1 MAPTSLFDVLTA
13 VRDLFADALAPEGVP
28 VFLGPPQ
35 TDDPLPKCVIV
46 GWDGASDEGRVGS
59 VTQAYHETSTAP
71 RRDDNGS
78 IVGCMWAQSGDA
90 PFTELLSRVEA
101 MLAACQT
108 ALRGAPRLGLD
119 EVLWCELEG
128 VDLFM
133 GDAESYVVRL
143 VFRLS
148 FSSLV

>member
-1 MAPTSLFDVLTA
+1 MAPSTIFAVLTA
-13 VRDLFADALAPEGVP
+13 VQGVFAAALESEGVP

-35 TDDPLPKCVIV
+35 TDDPLPRCVII
-46 GWDGASDEGRVGS
+46 GWDGASDEGRAGNVS
-59 VTQAYHETSTAP
+59 QQYHEIGRAA
-71 RRDDNGS
+71 RDDEGS

-90 PFTELLSRVEA
+90 SFPTLLGRVED
-101 MLAACQT
+101 MLDACTT
-108 ALRGAPRLGLD
+108 ALRADPRMGLP
-119 EVLWCELEG
+119 ELFWCELSG

-148 FSSLV
+148 FKSLV